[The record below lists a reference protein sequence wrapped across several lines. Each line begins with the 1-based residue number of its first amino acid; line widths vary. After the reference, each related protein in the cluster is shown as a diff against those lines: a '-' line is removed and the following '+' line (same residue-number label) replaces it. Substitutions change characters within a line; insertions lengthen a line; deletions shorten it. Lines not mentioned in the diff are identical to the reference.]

1 MSKHSLFWL
10 VSVLL
15 GLSQGIAQAQSTQ
28 DKASRLALEV
38 EWVRSPRAVIDIGTA
53 TQRPQRSEKGSPFS
67 EPVEVE
73 AYMAND
79 QEPKVWSL
87 GPQDKKLSLAL
98 MRWAQQAGWQI
109 VWEADRDFT
118 IESSLHLSGD
128 FIKSVGAVM
137 QSLATSDYPLQAKA
151 NRSTLTL
158 RISRY
163 QDAGNR

>member
-1 MSKHSLFWL
+1 MQHHHWL
-10 VSVLL
+10 LCLL
-15 GLSQGIAQAQSTQ
+15 LLSSITTGHAQSNT
-28 DKASRLALEV
+28 DRATRLALEV
-38 EWVRSPRAVIDIGTA
+38 EWVRSPRAVINIGTA
-53 TQRPQRSEKGSPFS
+53 PQKPRSSEKSSLFS
-67 EPVEVE
+67 EPVELE
-73 AYMAND
+73 AHLATE

-98 MRWAQQAGWQI
+98 TSWAQQAGWQI
-109 VWEADRDFT
+109 VWEAERDFV

-128 FIKSVGAVM
+128 FIQSVGAVM
-137 QSLATSDYPLQAKA
+137 HALATSDYPLQAKA